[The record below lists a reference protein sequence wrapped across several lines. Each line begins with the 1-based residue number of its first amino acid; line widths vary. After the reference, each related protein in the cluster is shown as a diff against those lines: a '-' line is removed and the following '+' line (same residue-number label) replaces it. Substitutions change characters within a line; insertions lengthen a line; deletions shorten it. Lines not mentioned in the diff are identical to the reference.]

1 MQGRAV
7 PLLLDKPWFL
17 RVSVPL
23 WQISSSNESWGTN
36 RGSRYSPS
44 SNVQLSIVNPFSEEE
59 SKAQTRERLEAE
71 ERRDRSGRRRG
82 ES

>member
-7 PLLLDKPWFL
+7 PLFAGQALVPQGL
-17 RVSVPL
+17 RASVANL
-23 WQISSSNESWGTN
+23 FFQRIMGTN

-44 SNVQLSIVNPFSEEE
+44 SNVQLSTVNLISEEE